1 MPTIISGQLKA
12 EPDWKVAI
20 AISRFNELVTN
31 KLLGG
36 ALDYLERSGVSE
48 ENIDVYWVPG
58 AFELPA
64 VGARILETGKYHGLL
79 CLGAVIRG
87 ATSHYDIVSNE
98 SAKGLA
104 QLAQKHPIPVLNA
117 IITTDTIE
125 QALERAG
132 TKAGNKGFDS
142 AMGLVEM
149 MSLYHRIAQG

>member
-1 MPTIISGQLKA
+1 MPNTIDGQLKA
-12 EPDWKVAI
+12 NDDWKVAI
-20 AISRFNELVTN
+20 LISRFNELVTG

-36 ALDYLERSGVSE
+36 ALDYLERSGIKD
-48 ENIDVYWVPG
+48 ENIDVIWVPG

-64 VGARILETGKYHGLL
+64 VTARVLEKGGYAGVI

-87 ATSHYDIVSNE
+87 STSHYDIVAGE

-104 QLAQKHPIPVLNA
+104 NLAQKYPVPVMNA
-117 IITTDTIE
+117 ILTTDTIE

-132 TKAGNKGFDS
+132 TKAGNKGFDA

-149 MSLYHRIAQG
+149 MSLYEKIQSS

>member
-1 MPTIISGQLKA
+1 MPNIIDGKLTA
-12 EPDWKVAI
+12 NPDWKVAI
-20 AISRFNELVTN
+20 AISRFNELVTG

-36 ALDYLERSGVSE
+36 ALDYLERSGLPTQ
-48 ENIDVYWVPG
+48 NIDVFWVPG

-64 VGARILETGKYHGLL
+64 VTARILEKNLYHGVI

-87 ATSHYDIVSNE
+87 ATSHYDIVAGE

-104 QLAQKHPIPVLNA
+104 SLSQKYPVPVINA
-117 IITTDTIE
+117 ILTTDNIE

-132 TKAGNKGFDS
+132 TKAGNKGFDA

-149 MSLYHRIAQG
+149 MSLYERIQSL